1 LLLQMTMY
9 SHVGDRHAHFNFKSA
24 GDSLPKRKGT
34 EVAEYVV
41 QIRSLEVHT
50 GLRKMKLDLPNAKQQ
65 PALSLQFTSRR
76 FHPRRESDVEIIL
89 REITVKSAV
98 PGKIPRL
105 CFLTISV
112 HCEDQA
118 KSHALLLQM
127 TMYSHVGDRQPHC

>member
-1 LLLQMTMY
+1 MSVILRSRMSTLEFGTSSSDIHYAEPEMSGGIINYCRHY
-9 SHVGDRHAHFNFKSA
+9 SNPKSINICYSVYTA

-76 FHPRRESDVEIIL
+76 FHPRRESDVEISKNQIN
-89 REITVKSAV
+89 
-98 PGKIPRL
+98 
-105 CFLTISV
+105 
-112 HCEDQA
+112 
-118 KSHALLLQM
+118 
-127 TMYSHVGDRQPHC
+127 